1 MNDFSQIAS
10 RIDSVELAAIK
21 NQFSLRDRINS
32 DRYEQNQYEQRNP
45 AIIFDR
51 FSKPSQL
58 TQSTL
63 LGLKY
68 PLELD
73 GQGGLKLSSGYDRV
87 GEQILEVLETRLG
100 ERVYRPFFGI
110 PEMLFESIDEYALA
124 LDIQSQLTAFIPILQ
139 SVDVRVSLSEDG
151 SAQLFVFYSVEGS
164 ESSMVK
170 YSFSL

>member
-1 MNDFSQIAS
+1 MNDFPQITP
-10 RIDSVELAAIK
+10 RIDSAGLAAIK
-21 NQFSLRDRINS
+21 NQFALRERINS

-45 AIIFDR
+45 VILFDR

-73 GQGGLKLSSGYDRV
+73 GQGGLKLSSGYDKV

-139 SVDVRVSLSEDG
+139 DVEVRVSLSEDG
-151 SAQLFVFYSVEGS
+151 SAQLIVFYSVEGS